1 MTEVRPGTYVFNDR
15 TQVGLGAATPADVA
29 AVVVATV
36 VSGHRAGEVVLDA
49 GSKALTSDR
58 MISKSTSDTFGLVAG
73 TDGSV
78 GEIVRL
84 SEEHA
89 VASFPEGVQ
98 APRVGERVSIVPNHI
113 CPVVNLFEKATVTLD
128 GAVVDRWP
136 VAARGL
142 LR

>member
-1 MTEVRPGTYVFNDR
+1 M
-15 TQVGLGAATPADVA
+15 
-29 AVVVATV
+29 
-36 VSGHRAGEVVLDA
+36 
-49 GSKALTSDR
+49 
-58 MISKSTSDTFGLVAG
+58 AG

-89 VASFPEGVQ
+89 VACFPEGVQ

-128 GAVVDRWP
+128 GGVVDRWP